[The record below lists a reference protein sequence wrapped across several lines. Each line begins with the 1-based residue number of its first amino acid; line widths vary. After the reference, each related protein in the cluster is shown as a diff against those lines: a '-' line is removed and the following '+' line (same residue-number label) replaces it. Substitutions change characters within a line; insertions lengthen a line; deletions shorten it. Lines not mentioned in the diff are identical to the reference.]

1 MVKRQNR
8 QSRSSRSR
16 SSNSSSS
23 NSRSRSSNS
32 RSRSR
37 SSRSRSSRSSRQM
50 KGGAVE
56 FKEIEINNQG
66 CSTASECASDQMAK
80 QEADAAE
87 QINMKNQLGGGVKI
101 ALGTVA
107 NSTDEDAALQE
118 KVQKIS
124 LQGQANAEF
133 DKNAGT
139 IAGGRRVKRRKSRGR
154 KSRGRK
160 SRGRKSRRRKSRRRK
175 SRRRKSRK
183 TGK

>member
-16 SSNSSSS
+16 SSNSRS
-23 NSRSRSSNS
+23 SRSSN
-32 RSRSR
+32 
-37 SSRSRSSRSSRQM
+37 SRSRSSRSSRQM

>member
-16 SSNSSSS
+16 SSNSRSS

-32 RSRSR
+32 RSR
-37 SSRSRSSRSSRQM
+37 SRSSRQM